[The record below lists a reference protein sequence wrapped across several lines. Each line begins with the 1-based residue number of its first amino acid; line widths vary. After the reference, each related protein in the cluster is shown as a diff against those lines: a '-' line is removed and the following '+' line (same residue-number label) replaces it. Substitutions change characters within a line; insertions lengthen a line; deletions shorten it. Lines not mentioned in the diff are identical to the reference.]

1 MRKLTSIIVLVFACV
16 AAFAQTLQDAQKAID
31 NENYFKAKQILNKL
45 LLDGSANAADVKY
58 YLGNAYLKDDDR
70 DSAKLYYKQVYNP
83 EVRSALGYLANGR
96 LALLAKNTAEAK
108 QNFDRAVQ
116 TTKSKNA
123 NIFYEIGDAY
133 LRPEVTDVNAAITN
147 LESAFAIDNK
157 NLSIVL
163 ALADAYDANS
173 GSDNTMGGKAMN
185 KYEYATD
192 LDKSSSFAWIKMG
205 RLWTRGQKYDLA
217 IENFNKGIALEPN
230 NAILYKELGEAY
242 YLSKQYD
249 KTLTNFQKYIDL
261 SPGDSRARTAL
272 LEMYFRNKNYEKSA
286 EEATKGLAK
295 EPGNWEFSRFL
306 FYSNFEL
313 KRYKDGYEVMKNYW
327 QTAGVRPKSKDY
339 VYSARLASQMGDTTA
354 ALSYFNTALAN
365 DSSNCE
371 LLGEYGKVLFQS
383 KRYSDAISQYLFKK
397 EKCGKLTYLELF
409 YLGRSY
415 YITNDSILADSTFSE
430 YVSRFPTT
438 TDGYFWKAQVLLK
451 FKLSTDEFAAYP
463 FYQEFIKLA
472 EKNPGPN
479 KSKLIEAYN
488 YSGLFK
494 LEREKDNAAAKA
506 YFNKSLELDPNDAIA
521 LEILKSL

>member
-1 MRKLTSIIVLVFACV
+1 MRKLQLMMLMVLMCAV
-16 AAFAQTLQDAQKAID
+16 ASAQTMQDAQKAID
-31 NENYFKAKQILNKL
+31 NENYFKAKQILFKL
-45 LLDGSANAADVKY
+45 LQDGTANSADIKY
-58 YLGNAYLKDDDR
+58 YLGNAYLKDDDK
-70 DSAKLYYKQVYNP
+70 DSAKLFYKQVYNP
-83 EVRSALGYLANGR
+83 ESRSATGYLANGR
-96 LALLAKNTAEAK
+96 LAVLSKNSADAK
-108 QNFDRAVQ
+108 QNFDRAIQ

-147 LESAFAIDNK
+147 LESAFGLDNK

-173 GSDNTMGGKAMN
+173 ANDNTMGGKAMN
-185 KYEYATD
+185 KYEYATE

-272 LEMYFRNKNYEKSA
+272 LEMYFRNKNYEKAA
-286 EEATKGLAK
+286 EEATKGLEK
-295 EPGNWEFSRFL
+295 DPNNWEFSRFR
-306 FYSNFEL
+306 FYSSFEL
-313 KRYKDGYEVMKNYW
+313 KRYKDGYEEMKKYW
-327 QTAGVRPKSKDY
+327 QNPSIRPKAKDY

-371 LLGEYGKVLFQS
+371 LLGEYGKVLFQA
-383 KRYSDAISQYLFKK
+383 KRYPEAINQYLFKK
-397 EKCGKLTYLELF
+397 DKCGKLTYLELF

-415 YITNDSILADSTFSE
+415 YITNDSIMADSTFSE
-430 YVSRFPTT
+430 YITRFPTT

-472 EKNPGPN
+472 EKNVNAN
-479 KSKLIEAYN
+479 KAKLIESYN
-488 YSGLFK
+488 YSGLYK
-494 LEREKDNAAAKA
+494 MEREKDKEAAKA

-521 LEILKSL
+521 LEVLKTL